1 MGLWLIALGLSFVD
15 AYVAV
20 SQLYLEYPVLS
31 GLFSGS
37 PLVHGPFCWLYTVF
51 ILKPST
57 KWQWKQL
64 LHFVPLLAY
73 YIHGSLTFFSASGPE
88 KIALM
93 QGIEMGEIPVYI
105 YSWGIAKALH
115 GLVYMLPVLRLLNR
129 FEQESKNHFSNP
141 NRLRIKWLKVLTLSL
156 LGIFGLAIINNVLVH
171 LYGLNME
178 FVLALC
184 SALLILGG
192 GFFAM
197 KQPALFKPEKP
208 KPEIQEAPIDT
219 SLDELK
225 QKVEAYMNGEKPFL
239 NPDFTLQDFSDGL
252 GLPSKELSRVL
263 NQGFGINFFAFVNQY
278 RVNEVVARLKD
289 PEHDKLTL
297 LGIAFDC
304 GFNSKTTFNT
314 SFKKQTGQTPSEF
327 KKNLNT

>member
-1 MGLWLIALGLSFVD
+1 MGLWLVALGLSFVD
-15 AYVAV
+15 AYVAA
-20 SQLYLEYPVLS
+20 SQLYLEYPMLS

-51 ILKPST
+51 ILRPTT
-57 KWQWKQL
+57 KWNWKHL
-64 LHFVPLLAY
+64 LHFAPLLAY
-73 YIHGSLTFFSASGPE
+73 YIHGGLTFFSASNAE

-93 QGIEMGEIPVYI
+93 RGIEIGEIPAYI
-105 YSWGIAKALH
+105 YSWGIVKALH
-115 GLVYMLPVLRLLNR
+115 GLVYMLLVLKLLNQH
-129 FEQESKNHFSNP
+129 EQESKNHFSNP
-141 NRLRIKWLKVLTLSL
+141 DRLRIKWLKVLTLSL
-156 LGIFGLAIINNVLVH
+156 LGIFSLAVINNVLVH
-171 LYGLNME
+171 LYGVNME

-184 SALLILGG
+184 SALLILSG

-208 KPEIQEAPIDT
+208 KQKFQETPIDT

-225 QKVEAYMNGEKPFL
+225 QRVEHYMQTEKPFL
-239 NPDFTLQDFSDGL
+239 NPDFSLQDFSDGL

-263 NQGFGINFFAFVNQY
+263 NQGFGINFFAFVNQH
-278 RVNEVVARLKD
+278 RVNEVVTRLKD
-289 PEHDKLTL
+289 SENDKLTL
-297 LGIAFDC
+297 LGIAYDC

-327 KKNLNT
+327 KKSLTS